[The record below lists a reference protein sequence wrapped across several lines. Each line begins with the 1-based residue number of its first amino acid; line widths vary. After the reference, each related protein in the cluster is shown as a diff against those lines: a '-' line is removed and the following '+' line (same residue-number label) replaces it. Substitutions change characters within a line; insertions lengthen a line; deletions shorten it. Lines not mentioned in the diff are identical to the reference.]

1 MTLPLCSS
9 SDGAKRFK
17 YKSLLCS
24 LETLLVYDSMALDVL
39 GDLDY
44 MFPFLQS
51 YCISASLSLIL
62 LMCKTVVKTR
72 TPSLNE
78 RLQKLKS
85 NMSSRDSA
93 LKICTNQLLT
103 QLITLPESVWKAL
116 WLLVMVGLFDI
127 HGDRRRFE
135 LSLKSVFSKQI

>member
-9 SDGAKRFK
+9 SDGAKQFK

-24 LETLLVYDSMALDVL
+24 LETLLVYDSVALDVL

-62 LMCKTVVKTR
+62 LMCKTVV
-72 TPSLNE
+72 N
-78 RLQKLKS
+78 
-85 NMSSRDSA
+85 SSRDSA

-103 QLITLPESVWKAL
+103 QLITLPESV
-116 WLLVMVGLFDI
+116 
-127 HGDRRRFE
+127 
-135 LSLKSVFSKQI
+135 